1 MGLIKKTAG
10 AIRVNLVDIL
20 IFELLYR
27 IFVFPVFLFALEQG
41 LRLAMEAAGFS
52 YITEENLAGFLIR
65 PATLLLLLFL
75 ILAGLAVTAVEA
87 GALLTAFEGAA
98 YSRRVMPPGMLA
110 GGIRKSAD

>member
-65 PATLLLLLFL
+65 PATLLLLCHQQTASCKTLIFLFDES
-75 ILAGLAVTAVEA
+75 V
-87 GALLTAFEGAA
+87 
-98 YSRRVMPPGMLA
+98 Y
-110 GGIRKSAD
+110 